1 MQRKSLCVHPTLLRI
16 FPILTLFF
24 NIWKVKLASFFFRS
38 EYLSFLSILCQIFSC
53 YYTVFWSS
61 FFSNPQNEYF
71 IHFDKLFSFTKLLHF
86 SDHQLVR
93 CFLCFWYQFVFSIYM
108 SKTAISMVK
117 EINLKRLLI
126 MKKQKSIF
134 KFKFRFK
141 IKKYYKFKLQK
152 VLKLKLPF
160 FFFYFF

>member
-1 MQRKSLCVHPTLLRI
+1 MHFWNFYIFSLKIKSIYFDKFLKTIFSNLECQRKSLCVHLTLLRI

-71 IHFDKLFSFTKLLHF
+71 IHFEKLFSFTKLLHF
-86 SDHQLVR
+86 SDHHLVR
-93 CFLCFWYQFVFSIYM
+93 CFLCFWYQFVF
-108 SKTAISMVK
+108 
-117 EINLKRLLI
+117 
-126 MKKQKSIF
+126 
-134 KFKFRFK
+134 
-141 IKKYYKFKLQK
+141 
-152 VLKLKLPF
+152 
-160 FFFYFF
+160 